1 MPQKPGK
8 PQPDKPLLRSL
19 GEFFGHIAH
28 GIKTDPSKPAR
39 TVTKKTIEHESRDT
53 PQGKVVLRRTII
65 EEVELPPPGAA
76 KPAAN
81 PPPPPRD
88 QGAH

>member
-1 MPQKPGK
+1 MPA
-8 PQPDKPLLRSL
+8 PQDKSLLRSL

-28 GIKTDPSKPAR
+28 GIKTDPAKAR

-65 EEVELPPPGAA
+65 EEVELPPSAP
-76 KPAAN
+76 K
-81 PPPPPRD
+81 
-88 QGAH
+88 QGP

>member
-1 MPQKPGK
+1 MAAPPNSPK
-8 PQPDKPLLRSL
+8 DKSLLRNL

-28 GIKTDPSKPAR
+28 GIKTDPAKPR

-65 EEVELPPPGAA
+65 EEVELPPPA
-76 KPAAN
+76 
-81 PPPPPRD
+81 PPKVP
-88 QGAH
+88 